1 MKNYNRLFKISM
13 TITSLGIFFM
23 TMMVFIVLVY
33 SKDMDDVVKNPFSNV
48 FLRYPLWLILSIACF
63 IPGLSGM
70 FYANKLKNK
79 AREESLKID

>member
-1 MKNYNRLFKISM
+1 MKNYKRLFKISM
-13 TITSLGIFFM
+13 FLTSMGIFFM

-48 FLRYPLWLILSIACF
+48 FLRYPMWLILAIVCY

-70 FYANKLKNK
+70 FYSNKLKTK
-79 AREESLKID
+79 EKEESLRID